1 MMQINTSS
9 TTIRFLIAIFLI
21 VGLMIPWA
29 LLNAVVMDRSG
40 YRDDALRNVSH
51 SWSGPQTIVGPI
63 LAIPY
68 RPPKDEDRASYA
80 EGEPHIFV
88 MPEKLNVELDSSYEV
103 RSRGIFEVPVF
114 TAMLRASGSFPEL
127 NEQELEARYGELVLD
142 RMSVFVGV
150 SDTRG
155 IQEGSLTLGDT
166 PVDLEAGTG
175 FDTIGEG
182 VRAPV
187 RFPAGAAWDRAF
199 RLSLTFRGTERFGV
213 EPGGD
218 ETRITMKST
227 WPHPSFDG
235 RILPDER
242 TVGHDG
248 FTATWTTG
256 KLARGYSQILDAYG
270 RGTVEMLP
278 LKVRGA
284 SYAESDRPRATG
296 TPEYEEG
303 VGFSVFKADDVYRS
317 ASRSLEYGIL
327 FIVFTMISV
336 VCIELI
342 TGVRFHLVQFG
353 VVGIGL
359 VVFFLALLS
368 LAEHIGFGWGYL
380 IAASL
385 ITSMNGV
392 YVAAASRSGRSTAYV
407 AIVLATLYTALYLL
421 LLLDEY
427 ALLVGSGLVVVLLAG
442 LMYATYRLSRSGAEA
457 HG

>member
-1 MMQINTSS
+1 MQINTSS

-40 YRDDALRNVSH
+40 YRDEALRNVSH
-51 SWSGPQTIVGPI
+51 AWSGPQTIVGPI

-68 RPPKDEDRASYA
+68 KVPKDDERERYV

-88 MPEKLNVELDSSYEV
+88 MPEELNAELSSSYEV
-103 RSRGIFEVPVF
+103 RSRGIFDVPVF
-114 TAMLRASGSFPEL
+114 TAALNASGSFPNL
-127 NEQELEARYGELVLD
+127 NVPELEAQYGELVLD
-142 RMSVFVGV
+142 RMTVIVGV

-155 IQEGSLTLGDT
+155 IQEGSLTLADT
-166 PVDLEAGTG
+166 PVELQAGTG

-182 VRAPV
+182 VQAPV
-187 RFPAGAAWDRAF
+187 RLDGGTTWDRAF
-199 RLSLTFRGTERFGV
+199 QLTLAFRGTERFGI
-213 EPGGD
+213 EPVGD
-218 ETRITMKST
+218 ETRITMTST

-242 TVGHDG
+242 TVGSDG
-248 FTATWTTG
+248 FTAAWTTG
-256 KLARGYSQILDAYG
+256 KLARGYSRILDAHG
-270 RGTVEMLP
+270 RGAVEMLP
-278 LKVRGA
+278 FKARGA
-284 SYAESDRPRATG
+284 SFAESDRPRATG
-296 TPEYEEG
+296 SPEYRDG
-303 VGFSVFKADDVYRS
+303 VGFSVFKADDIYRS
-317 ASRSLEYGIL
+317 MSRSLEYGIL
-327 FIVFTMISV
+327 FIIFTMISV

-342 TGVRFHLVQFG
+342 TGVRFHVVQFG

-359 VVFFLALLS
+359 VVFFLTLLS

-380 IAASL
+380 IAAAL

-407 AIVLATLYTALYLL
+407 AVVLATLYTALYLL

-427 ALLVGSGLVVVLLAG
+427 ALLVGSGLVVILLAG
-442 LMYATYRLSRSGAEA
+442 LMYATYRLSRSEA
-457 HG
+457 GQPE

>member
-1 MMQINTSS
+1 MQINTSS

-40 YRDDALRNVSH
+40 YRDEALGNVSH

-68 RPPKDEDRASYA
+68 SLPKDDERERYV
-80 EGEPHIFV
+80 EGEPHLFV
-88 MPEKLNVELDSSYEV
+88 MPEKLDAELNSTYEI
-103 RSRGIFEVPVF
+103 RSRGIFDVPVF
-114 TAMLRASGSFPEL
+114 SASLNASGTFPDL
-127 NEQELEARYGELVLD
+127 NVQELEAQYGELVLD
-142 RMSVFVGV
+142 RMTVLVGV

-155 IQEGSLTLGDT
+155 IQDGSLTLADA
-166 PVDLEAGTG
+166 PVELQAGTG
-175 FDTIGEG
+175 FDTVGEG
-182 VRAPV
+182 VQAPV
-187 RFPAGAAWDRAF
+187 RFAGGTTWDRTF
-199 RLSLTFRGTERFGV
+199 ELTLAFRGTERFGI
-213 EPGGD
+213 EPVGD
-218 ETRITMKST
+218 ETRITMTST

-242 TVGHDG
+242 TVGRDG
-248 FTATWTTG
+248 FTAAWTTG
-256 KLARGYSQILDAYG
+256 KLARGYSRILDAYG
-270 RGTVEMLP
+270 RGAVEMLP
-278 LKVRGA
+278 FKVRGA
-284 SYAESDRPRATG
+284 SIAEPDRPRATG
-296 TPEYEEG
+296 LPEYKEG

-317 ASRSLEYGIL
+317 MSRSLEYGIL

-342 TGVRFHLVQFG
+342 TGVRFHVVQFG

-368 LAEHIGFGWGYL
+368 LAEHIGFGPGYL
-380 IAASL
+380 IAAAL

-407 AIVLATLYTALYLL
+407 GVVLAVLYTALYLL

-427 ALLVGSGLVVVLLAG
+427 ALLVGSGLVVILLAG
-442 LMYATYRLSRSGAEA
+442 LMYATYRLSRSEVGQPE
-457 HG
+457 